1 MNCLVKLILIV
12 AQYKRLLV
20 CTDPVFISFFLEI
33 YFQKGRV
40 GLLKR
45 QLTCLEKVGGLH
57 CALDKFK
64 FSQQSPA
71 TLDPHMVIFKMC
83 GYMLLLLVHCSL
95 FNGYILLLLR
105 CTNGDAPK
113 LHGLFCIF
121 VQVKGTKGIFYSSN
135 ILEHCKLIGTILGI
149 KNEYN
154 CPC

>member
-1 MNCLVKLILIV
+1 ML
-12 AQYKRLLV
+12 
-20 CTDPVFISFFLEI
+20 
-33 YFQKGRV
+33 GR
-40 GLLKR
+40 
-45 QLTCLEKVGGLH
+45 QFTCLEKIGGLH

-135 ILEHCKLIGTILGI
+135 ILEHWKFIGTILGI
-149 KNEYN
+149 KTNIIVHAKVKKT
-154 CPC
+154 CIWQT

>member
-20 CTDPVFISFFLEI
+20 CTDPVFISIFLDKFSEGE
-33 YFQKGRV
+33 GRV
-40 GLLKR
+40 VGKTIYVFR
-45 QLTCLEKVGGLH
+45 KIGGLH

-64 FSQQSPA
+64 FSPQSPA

-121 VQVKGTKGIFYSSN
+121 VQVKGTNGIFYSSN

-149 KNEYN
+149 KDEYN

>member
-1 MNCLVKLILIV
+1 ML
-12 AQYKRLLV
+12 
-20 CTDPVFISFFLEI
+20 
-33 YFQKGRV
+33 GR
-40 GLLKR
+40 
-45 QLTCLEKVGGLH
+45 QFTCLEKIGGLH

-121 VQVKGTKGIFYSSN
+121 VQVKGTKGIFYSST